1 MLRKE
6 KERIGMVV
14 IELGRI
20 RFRCW
25 QARGQGHV
33 ATTQV
38 AVASIYDTGALS
50 ENIKI
55 KLWLLFRRDLIRGRI
70 R

>member
-1 MLRKE
+1 ML
-6 KERIGMVV
+6 MA
-14 IELGRI
+14 ELGRI
-20 RFRCW
+20 RFRFW
-25 QARGQGHV
+25 RVRGQGHV

-55 KLWLLFRRDLIRGRI
+55 ELWLLYSVI
-70 R
+70 